1 MTITNLFPW
10 IHMKHGREEM
20 RYRLIGDHEF
30 FGDDLSEDAP
40 LEATIVV
47 LEAPAYWLEDA
58 EVLELAEAVKA
69 RMEMPVAGR
78 LDHIVEEL
86 RQILRDL
93 DTSQSKCEGCERT
106 GYNDK
111 VEGHSAQAIEA
122 AITRLARAAV
132 ELRQAE
138 ED

>member
-1 MTITNLFPW
+1 MS
-10 IHMKHGREEM
+10 K
-20 RYRLIGDHEF
+20 
-30 FGDDLSEDAP
+30 LS
-40 LEATIVV
+40 
-47 LEAPAYWLEDA
+47 
-58 EVLELAEAVKA
+58 
-69 RMEMPVAGR
+69 VADR

-111 VEGHSAQAIEA
+111 VEGHSAQAIKA

-132 ELRQAE
+132 ELREAE
-138 ED
+138 GE

>member
-1 MTITNLFPW
+1 MS
-10 IHMKHGREEM
+10 K
-20 RYRLIGDHEF
+20 
-30 FGDDLSEDAP
+30 LS
-40 LEATIVV
+40 
-47 LEAPAYWLEDA
+47 
-58 EVLELAEAVKA
+58 
-69 RMEMPVAGR
+69 VAGR

-93 DTSQSKCEGCERT
+93 DTSKVECEGCERT

-111 VEGHSAQAIEA
+111 TEGHSAQAIEA

-132 ELRQAE
+132 ELREAE